1 MAIVGGGAEQIGFA
15 GDEDRPERLVTQI
28 RDMVT
33 QFEDLVDHVAEE
45 RNLRRAVVRSRL
57 TCSAMLLVDQNHLW
71 IIAEPTMGIPTRTFA
86 YLPKA
91 QFSVEDTQ
99 ASGVCDFGFQDP
111 FTIRFERQLLDQPQE
126 ERAPALQQTAEQWVD
141 EELRRVTT
149 LSQLISLNPLF
160 GQPAFRQ
167 DPQLCFVIMPFDQEL
182 TDIYQT
188 FVKPTVEEQNLV
200 CRRADDIRT
209 NRAIMD
215 NIWKSICEARLVI
228 ADLTM
233 GNANVFYELGIAHTV
248 GKETILISQRNE
260 HRRPFDVLHLRTI
273 IYENTAVGGERLREE
288 LRQSLTDLLEPVI
301 VRVTRLLR
309 PRPLLRDCGFRMDKQ
324 LGAGFCAFLLFVC
337 FLGFFQ
343 AWSGGRGGGIVVS
356 RSRS

>member
-1 MAIVGGGAEQIGFA
+1 
-15 GDEDRPERLVTQI
+15 
-28 RDMVT
+28 
-33 QFEDLVDHVAEE
+33 
-45 RNLRRAVVRSRL
+45 
-57 TCSAMLLVDQNHLW
+57 
-71 IIAEPTMGIPTRTFA
+71 
-86 YLPKA
+86 
-91 QFSVEDTQ
+91 
-99 ASGVCDFGFQDP
+99 
-111 FTIRFERQLLDQPQE
+111 
-126 ERAPALQQTAEQWVD
+126 
-141 EELRRVTT
+141 
-149 LSQLISLNPLF
+149 
-160 GQPAFRQ
+160 
-167 DPQLCFVIMPFDQEL
+167 MPFDQEL

-288 LRQSLTDLLEPVI
+288 LRQSLTDLLEPVT
-301 VRVTRLLR
+301 VYRVAAPTRFR
-309 PRPLLRDCGFRMDKQ
+309 PAPPLFKTIKLESGSDHSDPELSAFVALYTVLGRMLFR
-324 LGAGFCAFLLFVC
+324 V
-337 FLGFFQ
+337 FFQ
-343 AWSGGRGGGIVVS
+343 AWSGGREGGSLAAFPIPTC
-356 RSRS
+356 